1 MKPTLTPQDW
11 AQLSGYLDGQLSAE
25 AARKLEARLALSAEL
40 RQGLEELRRT
50 RAMLR
55 SLRPHPVPHNF
66 TLTRAMAAETR
77 RVSRW
82 FPVLSF
88 SSVIATL
95 SAVVLMGLRLLPLS
109 APNLMAAPAAAPAPM
124 MMESMEAASAPAEA
138 GADMAV
144 EPTPMIIT
152 WGFQG
157 GPGFGM
163 GGGGADMMGRGGAE
177 MEDGAVAVPVP
188 APAGLDTPEV
198 GTYAE
203 ESTLELA
210 EEPAPTEV
218 PAEPAGEMAAA
229 EPTPTEA
236 PAEPP
241 AAKEAPAASLAA
253 PTEVPLQSGDLI
265 LGLPAPED
273 QGQMLIPQS
282 SGAQTY
288 AAPSESRESQENT
301 SPVSQQPWAL
311 PAGLLALGVGLGLAA
326 WQVRRR

>member
-11 AQLSGYLDGQLSAE
+11 AQLSEYLDGQLGAE

-40 RQGLEELRRT
+40 RQGLEDLRRT

-66 TLTRAMAAETR
+66 TLTRAMAAEAR

-95 SAVVLMGLRLLPLS
+95 SAVVLMGLRLLPVS
-109 APNLMAAPAAAPAPM
+109 APNLMMAAPAAAPAPM
-124 MMESMEAASAPAEA
+124 METMDAASAPAEA
-138 GADMAV
+138 GAEMAA

-157 GPGFGM
+157 VPGFGM
-163 GGGGADMMGRGGAE
+163 GGGGGGGGGDMEGRGGGTE
-177 MEDGAVAVPVP
+177 MEDAAAAVP
-188 APAGLDTPEV
+188 APA
-198 GTYAE
+198 
-203 ESTLELA
+203 ELA
-210 EEPAPTEV
+210 APAAPEGEMAAAEPTPTEV
-218 PAEPAGEMAAA
+218 PAEPAGEMAAV
-229 EPTPTEA
+229 EPAPTEM

-241 AAKEAPAASLAA
+241 AAKEAPSAPLAS

-265 LGLPAPED
+265 LGLPAPEE
-273 QGQMLIPQS
+273 QGQMLVPQS
-282 SGAQTY
+282 SGPQTY
-288 AAPSESRESQENT
+288 AAPSENRESSEKAY
-301 SPVSQQPWAL
+301 PAAQPWVL
-311 PAGLLALGVGLGLAA
+311 PVGLLALGVGLGLAA

>member
-11 AQLSGYLDGQLSAE
+11 AQLSEYLDGQLGAE

-40 RQGLEELRRT
+40 RQGLDDLRRT

-55 SLRPHPVPHNF
+55 ALRPHPVPHNF
-66 TLTRAMAAETR
+66 TLTRAMAAEAR

-124 MMESMEAASAPAEA
+124 MESMDAASAPTEA
-138 GADMAV
+138 GAEMAA

-152 WGFQG
+152 WGFQES
-157 GPGFGM
+157 PGAFGM
-163 GGGGADMMGRGGAE
+163 GGGGSDMMGRGGGME
-177 MEDGAVAVPVP
+177 MEDAAAAVP
-188 APAGLDTPEV
+188 APAALD
-198 GTYAE
+198 
-203 ESTLELA
+203 
-210 EEPAPTEV
+210 EPA
-218 PAEPAGEMAAA
+218 APAGEMAAA
-229 EPTPTEA
+229 EPAPTEM

-241 AAKEAPAASLAA
+241 AAKEAPAATLALPA
-253 PTEVPLQSGDLI
+253 EAPLQTGDLI
-265 LGLPAPED
+265 LGLPAPEE
-273 QGQMLIPQS
+273 QGQMLVPES

-288 AAPSESRESQENT
+288 AAPSENRESQKITE
-301 SPVSQQPWAL
+301 PAAQPWVL
-311 PAGLLALGVGLGLAA
+311 PLGLLALGVGLGLAA

>member
-11 AQLSGYLDGQLSAE
+11 AQLSEYLDGQLGAE
-25 AARKLEARLALSAEL
+25 AAQKLEARLALSAEL
-40 RQGLEELRRT
+40 RQGLDDLRHTRT
-50 RAMLR
+50 MLR
-55 SLRPHPVPHNF
+55 ALRPHPVPHNF
-66 TLTRAMAAETR
+66 TLTRAMAAEAR

-124 MMESMEAASAPAEA
+124 MMESMDAASAPAEA
-138 GADMAV
+138 GAEMAA

-157 GPGFGM
+157 VPGFGM
-163 GGGGADMMGRGGAE
+163 GGGGGGDMMGRGGGTE
-177 MEDGAVAVPVP
+177 MEDAMPVP
-188 APAGLDTPEV
+188 APA
-198 GTYAE
+198 
-203 ESTLELA
+203 ELA
-210 EEPAPTEV
+210 APAAPEGEMAAAEPAPTEL
-218 PAEPAGEMAAA
+218 PAEPAGEMAAV
-229 EPTPTEA
+229 EPTPTEV

-241 AAKEAPAASLAA
+241 AAKEAPAAPMAA
-253 PTEVPLQSGDLI
+253 PPEEPLQSGDLI
-265 LGLPAPED
+265 LGLPAPEE
-273 QGQMLIPQS
+273 QGQMLVPQS

-288 AAPSESRESQENT
+288 AAPSGNRESQKNAD
-301 SPVSQQPWAL
+301 PAAQPWAL
-311 PAGLLALGVGLGLAA
+311 PVGLLALGVGLGLAA

>member
-11 AQLSGYLDGQLSAE
+11 AQLSEYLDGQLGAE
-25 AARKLEARLALSAEL
+25 AARKLEARLSLSAEL
-40 RQGLEELRRT
+40 RQGLEDLKHT

-55 SLRPHPVPHNF
+55 ALRPHPVPHNF
-66 TLTRAMAAETR
+66 TLTRAMAAEAR

-124 MMESMEAASAPAEA
+124 MMESMDAASAPAEA
-138 GADMAV
+138 GAEMAA

-157 GPGFGM
+157 VPGFGM
-163 GGGGADMMGRGGAE
+163 GGGGGDTMGRGGGTE
-177 MEDGAVAVPVP
+177 MEDAMPVP
-188 APAGLDTPEV
+188 APA
-198 GTYAE
+198 
-203 ESTLELA
+203 ELA
-210 EEPAPTEV
+210 APAAPEGEMTAADAVPTELPAEPEGATAAAEPAPTEV
-218 PAEPAGEMAAA
+218 PAEP
-229 EPTPTEA
+229 PS
-236 PAEPP
+236 
-241 AAKEAPAASLAA
+241 AKEAPTVPMEA

-265 LGLPAPED
+265 LGLPAPEE
-273 QGQMLIPQS
+273 QGQMLVPQS
-282 SGAQTY
+282 SAAAEAY
-288 AAPSESRESQENT
+288 AAPSENRESQESAYPT
-301 SPVSQQPWAL
+301 AQPWVL
-311 PAGLLALGVGLGLAA
+311 PLSLLTLGVGLGLAA

>member
-11 AQLSGYLDGQLSAE
+11 AQLSEYLDGQLGAE
-25 AARKLEARLALSAEL
+25 AARKLEARLSLSAEL
-40 RQGLEELRRT
+40 RQGLEDLKHT

-55 SLRPHPVPHNF
+55 ALRPHPVPHNF
-66 TLTRAMAAETR
+66 TLTRAMAAEAR

-124 MMESMEAASAPAEA
+124 MMESMDAASAPAEA
-138 GADMAV
+138 GAEMAA

-157 GPGFGM
+157 VPGFGM
-163 GGGGADMMGRGGAE
+163 GGGGGDTMGRGGGTE
-177 MEDGAVAVPVP
+177 MEDAMPVP
-188 APAGLDTPEV
+188 APA
-198 GTYAE
+198 
-203 ESTLELA
+203 ELA
-210 EEPAPTEV
+210 APAAPEGEMTAADAVPTEVPAEPEGATAAAEAAPTEV
-218 PAEPAGEMAAA
+218 PAEP
-229 EPTPTEA
+229 PS
-236 PAEPP
+236 
-241 AAKEAPAASLAA
+241 AKEAPTVPMEA

-265 LGLPAPED
+265 LGLPAPEE
-273 QGQMLIPQS
+273 QGQMLVPQS
-282 SGAQTY
+282 SAAAEAY
-288 AAPSESRESQENT
+288 AAPSENRESQESADPT
-301 SPVSQQPWAL
+301 AQPWVL
-311 PAGLLALGVGLGLAA
+311 PLGLLTLGVGLGLAA